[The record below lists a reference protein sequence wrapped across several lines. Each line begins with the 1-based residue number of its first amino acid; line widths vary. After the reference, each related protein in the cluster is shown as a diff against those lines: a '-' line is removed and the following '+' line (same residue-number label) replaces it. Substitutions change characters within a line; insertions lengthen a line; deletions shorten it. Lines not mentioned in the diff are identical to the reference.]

1 MPHRTQDWPISLPLT
16 SNVAPAFREIF
27 GCAIHETRAA
37 GPACP
42 CFMGRAGFCGRP
54 RRPLSWD
61 RIGPRGAWIE
71 GEVPSPMVIS
81 GAGRRQS
88 PSGLSFQMTIFL
100 ADRLLGFKMG
110 AVPFCPHIANAMYKW
125 ALRVFLPFD
134 QISKIEGLSA
144 PARSRFAKC
153 AGG

>member
-1 MPHRTQDWPISLPLT
+1 
-16 SNVAPAFREIF
+16 
-27 GCAIHETRAA
+27 
-37 GPACP
+37 
-42 CFMGRAGFCGRP
+42 
-54 RRPLSWD
+54 
-61 RIGPRGAWIE
+61 
-71 GEVPSPMVIS
+71 
-81 GAGRRQS
+81 
-88 PSGLSFQMTIFL
+88 MTIFL
-100 ADRLLGFKMG
+100 ADLLLGFKMG